1 MFFSDIMPTI
11 LYGPHNLEAT
21 WFSCH
26 GHSARELPRPRRK
39 QVLGGPSTTN
49 DLGPGRRIKSSLARN
64 GTGKGKVHRAPAQQ
78 TTRLGLWGGR
88 FGETEGISSRAGTTD
103 SQTSKFRL
111 KLYTAH
117 QGMYLFCPRCNG
129 LRGAIKLHS
138 CSRMQVTALKQKS
151 TSSPLMSR
159 LARRHMLLGG
169 VRPNSIHLRNAMLVE

>member
-103 SQTSKFRL
+103 SQTSKCRHSNSTQHIRACIFF
-111 KLYTAH
+111 A
-117 QGMYLFCPRCNG
+117 
-129 LRGAIKLHS
+129 RGVMVS
-138 CSRMQVTALKQKS
+138 EGR
-151 TSSPLMSR
+151 
-159 LARRHMLLGG
+159 
-169 VRPNSIHLRNAMLVE
+169 